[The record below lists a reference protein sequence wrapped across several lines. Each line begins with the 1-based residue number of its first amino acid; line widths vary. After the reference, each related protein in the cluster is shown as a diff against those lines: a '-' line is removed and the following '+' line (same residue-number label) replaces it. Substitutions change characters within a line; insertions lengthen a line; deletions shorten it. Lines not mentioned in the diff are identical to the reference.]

1 MNLVTEQ
8 DINEDKKLCCADG
21 HPIRVIDQLGPSKEY
36 VAIRT
41 VDGVESVIVFPLG
54 DTSGVYVK
62 PELITRY
69 LVIYEHDGEVVVSKP
84 QTASDLPALI
94 YTLTTAQIEIIDVKK
109 FTYHK

>member
-21 HPIRVIDQLGPSKEY
+21 HPIRVIDQLEPSKEY

-41 VDGVESVIVFPLG
+41 VDGVESVIVFPIG

-62 PELITRY
+62 PEIITRY
-69 LVIYEHDGEVVVSKP
+69 LVIYKHAGEVVVSKP
-84 QTASDLPALI
+84 QTASSLPSLI
-94 YTLTTAQIEIIDVKK
+94 YTLTTAQIEIIDVKE

>member
-21 HPIRVIDQLGPSKEY
+21 HPIRVIGQLEPSKEY

-41 VDGVESVIVFPLG
+41 VDGVESVIAFPVG

-62 PELITRY
+62 PEIITRY
-69 LVIYEHDGEVVVSKP
+69 LVIYKHGGEVVVSKP
-84 QTASDLPALI
+84 QTASGLPALI
-94 YTLTTAQIEIIDVKK
+94 YTLTTAQIEIIDVKE

>member
-21 HPIRVIDQLGPSKEY
+21 HPIRVIDQLEPSKEY

-62 PELITRY
+62 PEIITRY
-69 LVIYEHDGEVVVSKP
+69 LVIYKHDGEVVVSKP
-84 QTASDLPALI
+84 QTASGLLALI
-94 YTLTTAQIEIIDVKK
+94 YTLTTAQIEIIDVKQ

>member
-8 DINEDKKLCCADG
+8 DINEDKKLCCANG
-21 HPIRVIDQLGPSKEY
+21 HPIRVIDQLEPSKEY

-62 PELITRY
+62 PEIITRY
-69 LVIYEHDGEVVVSKP
+69 LVIYEHDGVIVVSKP
-84 QTASDLPALI
+84 QTARDLPALI
-94 YTLTTAQIEIIDVKK
+94 HTLTTAQLEIIDVKQ

>member
-21 HPIRVIDQLGPSKEY
+21 HPIRVIDQLEPSKEY

-41 VDGVESVIVFPLG
+41 VDGVESVIVFPIG

-62 PELITRY
+62 PEIITRY
-69 LVIYEHDGEVVVSKP
+69 LVIYKHDGEVVVSKP
-84 QTASDLPALI
+84 QTASGLPALI
-94 YTLTTAQIEIIDVKK
+94 YTLTTAQIEIIEVKE

>member
-21 HPIRVIDQLGPSKEY
+21 HPIRVIDQLEPSKEY

-41 VDGVESVIVFPLG
+41 VDGVESVIVFPIG

-62 PELITRY
+62 PEIITRY
-69 LVIYEHDGEVVVSKP
+69 LVIYKHDGEVVVSKP
-84 QTASDLPALI
+84 QTASSLPSLI
-94 YTLTTAQIEIIDVKK
+94 YTLTTAQIEIIEVKE